1 MRLIFSLEFSGDTM
15 RLRAILERIRRF
27 IGREGRGRSGAGP
40 GEVCSLL
47 IDPFAEDSGE
57 EAERGG
63 AISTEAVRAACR
75 RMQGAKTKGD
85 LLRII
90 AGEVAAFDLRDLEAM
105 NARFERKVSH
115 LPEGY
120 RDRLLSSVREEI
132 FGAHHRL
139 LLLSRNGGGRE
150 LDDPPAPALGGYA
163 AMVAEACTAKAREK
177 DPKYL
182 YLKYLLSA
190 FTMFVVEEPAHP
202 VGTPFPGGQI
212 VDEWEGTYLCP
223 VRDLAD
229 DVPFALCPYCPAVQS
244 AEPTFPEMRTRREE
258 RRRQESLANYW
269 TNYKG

>member
-1 MRLIFSLEFSGDTM
+1 M
-15 RLRAILERIRRF
+15 RLRAILEGIKRF
-27 IGREGRGRSGAGP
+27 VGRKGGTRSGTGP
-40 GEVCSLL
+40 DEVSSLL
-47 IDPFAEDSGE
+47 IDTFAEDGGE
-57 EAERGG
+57 EAGRGETVSAA
-63 AISTEAVRAACR
+63 AIRAACR
-75 RMQGAKTKGD
+75 RMQEAKTKGD

-90 AGEVAAFDLRDLEAM
+90 ADETAAYDLRDLEAM
-105 NARFERKVSH
+105 NARFERKVAH
-115 LPEGY
+115 LPEDY

-139 LLLSRNGGGRE
+139 VLLSRNSGGRE
-150 LDDPPAPALGGYA
+150 LDGPPAPALSAYCS
-163 AMVAEACTAKAREK
+163 MVAEACTAKAREK

-190 FTMFVVEEPAHP
+190 FTIFVVEEPAHP

-244 AEPTFPEMRTRREE
+244 TEPTFPEMRARRQE
-258 RRRQESLANYW
+258 RRRRECLANYW

>member
-1 MRLIFSLEFSGDTM
+1 MQ
-15 RLRAILERIRRF
+15 LRAILERVRRF
-27 IGREGRGRSGAGP
+27 IGREGRGRSGADP
-40 GEVCSLL
+40 GEVCSLIVDL
-47 IDPFAEDSGE
+47 FAEDSE
-57 EAERGG
+57 EETGYG
-63 AISTEAVRAACR
+63 EAVSAAAIRAACR

-90 AGEVAAFDLRDLEAM
+90 ADEVAAFDLHDLEAM
-105 NARFERKVSH
+105 NVRFERKVSH

-120 RDRLLSSVREEI
+120 RDRLLESVREEI
-132 FGAHHRL
+132 FMAHHRL
-139 LLLSRNGGGRE
+139 ILLSRNGGRE
-150 LDDPPAPALGGYA
+150 LNDPPNPALGAYC
-163 AMVAEACTAKAREK
+163 AMVAEACTVKAQEK
-177 DPKYL
+177 DPKFL
-182 YLKYLLSA
+182 YLKYLLSG
-190 FTMFVVEEPAHP
+190 FTMFVLAEPAHP

-244 AEPTFPEMRTRREE
+244 AEPTYPEMRARREE

>member
-1 MRLIFSLEFSGDTM
+1 M

-27 IGREGRGRSGAGP
+27 VGRESSSRSGTGP
-40 GEVCSLL
+40 DEVSSLL
-47 IDPFAEDSGE
+47 IDTFAGDGGE
-57 EAERGG
+57 EAGRGG
-63 AISTEAVRAACR
+63 TVSAAAIRTACR

-85 LLRII
+85 LLRVI
-90 AGEVAAFDLRDLEAM
+90 AGEAAAFDLHDLETM

-120 RDRLLSSVREEI
+120 RDRLLESVSEEI

-139 LLLSRNGGGRE
+139 VLLSRNGGGRE
-150 LDDPPAPALGGYA
+150 LDDPPDPALGGYA
-163 AMVAEACTAKAREK
+163 AMVAEACALKAREK

-190 FTMFVVEEPAHP
+190 FTMFVQEEPAHP

-229 DVPFALCPYCPAVQS
+229 DVPYALCPYCPAVQS
-244 AEPTFPEMRTRREE
+244 TEPTYPEMRARRRE
-258 RRRQESLANYW
+258 RRRRESLANYW

>member
-1 MRLIFSLEFSGDTM
+1 MLIRRTDGTM
-15 RLRAILERIRRF
+15 RLVTILACIRQF
-27 IGREGRGRSGAGP
+27 IVREGRDPPGTGP

-47 IDPFAEDSGE
+47 IDTFAGDSGE
-57 EAERGG
+57 EGEHEEPGSAE
-63 AISTEAVRAACR
+63 AIRTACR
-75 RMQGAKTKGD
+75 RMQGAETKGD
-85 LLRII
+85 LLRVI

-105 NARFERKVSH
+105 NARFERKVAH

-132 FGAHHRL
+132 TGAHHRL

-150 LDDPPAPALGGYA
+150 LDDPPAPALGAYA
-163 AMVAEACTAKAREK
+163 AMVAEACAVKALEK
-177 DPKYL
+177 DPKHL

-223 VRDLAD
+223 VRDMAD
-229 DVPFALCPYCPAVQS
+229 DVAFALCPYCPAIQS
-244 AEPTFPEMRTRREE
+244 TEPTYPEMRARRRE